1 MCFLSYSSLLGCFY
15 CSNLRFFQGY
25 YREFLYLCIMI
36 KINRLNEPFTS
47 LTGTDS
53 LVIPP
58 KTILLEEGKIADR
71 LYFIRK
77 GCLRL
82 FFYKEGKDITFQ
94 FFFEGDFVASFDSL
108 YKQQP
113 SLFSLESIE
122 PTEVLTIKRMDFY
135 NLLEQIPSL
144 RKDYEEKLIERF
156 HVYQQLF
163 LSHIKNTPQQR
174 YEELLKEHPDIIQR
188 IPQHYIASYLGITP
202 VSLSRIRNRR

>member
-1 MCFLSYSSLLGCFY
+1 
-15 CSNLRFFQGY
+15 
-25 YREFLYLCIMI
+25 MI
-36 KINRLNEPFTS
+36 KINILNEQFPF
-47 LTGTDS
+47 LIGTDS
-53 LVIPP
+53 LLIPP
-58 KTILLEEGKIADR
+58 KTILLEEGKVADR
-71 LYFIRK
+71 LYLIRK

-82 FFYKEGKDITFQ
+82 FFYNKEKDITFQ

-122 PTEVLTIKRMDFY
+122 PTEVFTIKRVDFY
-135 NLLEQIPSL
+135 NLIEQIPSL

-163 LSHIKNTPQQR
+163 LSRIKNTPQQR
-174 YEELLKEHPDIIQR
+174 YEELLKEYPAIIQR
-188 IPQHYIASYLGITP
+188 VPQHYIASYLGITP